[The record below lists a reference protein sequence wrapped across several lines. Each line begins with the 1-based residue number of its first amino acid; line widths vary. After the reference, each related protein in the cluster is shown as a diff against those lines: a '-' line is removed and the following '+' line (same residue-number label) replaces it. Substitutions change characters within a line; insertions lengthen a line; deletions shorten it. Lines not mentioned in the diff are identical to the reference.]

1 VTPRPGRGA
10 SVASDARVRL
20 FCALQLPEEAVDEI
34 AVWQRAHL
42 PGGVRVVP
50 PENLH
55 ITLVFLGA
63 RPEGDVAAVAAELR
77 AASAD
82 AEPPTFRVSRYR
94 ETPRVGMLEL
104 DEDDGR
110 GRSLATA
117 LERRLER
124 LGVAR
129 PERRGWRPHV
139 TVARFRERPGL
150 APPLPNIR
158 SIHVVRSALYRS
170 VLGAGG
176 ARYDALESEALG
188 GR

>member
-1 VTPRPGRGA
+1 
-10 SVASDARVRL
+10 VASDDRVRL
-20 FCALQLPEEAVDEI
+20 FCALQLPERAVREI
-34 AVWQRAHL
+34 GEWQRAHL

-63 RPEGDVAAVAAELR
+63 RPEGDVPAVAAELR
-77 AASAD
+77 AASAE
-82 AEPPTFRVSRYR
+82 AEPPTFCVVRYR

-110 GRSLATA
+110 GRSLASA
-117 LERRLER
+117 LQRRLEE
-124 LGVAR
+124 LGLVR
-129 PERRGWRPHV
+129 PEGRSWRPHV

-150 APPLPNIR
+150 SPPPPNIR

-170 VLGAGG
+170 FLGAGG